1 LGIADGDPTTA
12 HAQLESDQAN
22 AQLGRSVAS
31 AGDVNGDGYADVI
44 VGADH
49 YSGGETNEGAAF
61 VFQGNDEGRLIHPRQ
76 LRADG
81 SGVPVQPW
89 SAPLD
94 QDDFAVALE
103 IKSPRGRERAKL
115 EVEVCSAGT
124 DFGDPACTFHLSPTW
139 VDLGLTGASFEET
152 ISGLPLGT
160 LYHWRA
166 RALYVP
172 FHATEPGIMPI
183 PRPGPWRRV
192 GGGAGVA
199 DIRLVPE
206 PGVLPSL
213 LAGIMLLR
221 GLVLRRQ
228 SHKGVVDR

>member
-1 LGIADGDPTTA
+1 M
-12 HAQLESDQAN
+12 
-22 AQLGRSVAS
+22 
-31 AGDVNGDGYADVI
+31 NGDGYADVI
-44 VGADH
+44 VGADF
-49 YSGGETNEGAAF
+49 YSVGETNEGAAF
-61 VFQGNDEGRLIHPRQ
+61 VFQGNDEGRLVHPRQ

-81 SGVPVQPW
+81 SGVPVQP
-89 SAPLD
+89 SAAPLD

-115 EVEVCSAGT
+115 EVEVCPAGAA
-124 DFGDPACTFHLSPTW
+124 FGDAACTVHLSPIW
-139 VDLGLTGASFEET
+139 VDLGLTGASFEQT

-172 FHATEPGIMPI
+172 LHATEPGITPN
-183 PRPGPWRRV
+183 PRPGPWRRI

-206 PGVLPSL
+206 PGVLSSL
-213 LAGIMLLR
+213 LAGFVLLR
-221 GLVLRRQ
+221 VLARRRQ
-228 SHKGVVDR
+228 TAHGVFDR